1 MSNSGILLLDKPSGI
16 SSAGALRALQK
27 KLNIDRIGHSGTL
40 DPMATGLLVVLIGNA
55 TRCAQ
60 FAEDGEKEYEATI
73 LWGKETTTDDVE
85 GDILNESALRP
96 TIVQIREHIAACIG
110 TIQQVP
116 PRISSIKIDGERAY
130 AKARRGDVF
139 DIPARPVTIYAITEK
154 SFTQDTF
161 TCVVRC
167 GPGTYIRSIARDLG
181 RAMGTFGTL
190 AALRRTKS
198 APFDVVDAHRIEEVT
213 FSHLVNIS
221 NLFPTTTTI
230 SLPLEEAKGLQQGKA
245 SVLGIISARYPNES
259 LLLYKAEQGEILG
272 ILRRSGGEN
281 VLRIGCNFP
290 TGTV

>member
-1 MSNSGILLLDKPSGI
+1 MYDSGILLLDKPSGI

-27 KLNIDRIGHSGTL
+27 KLGIERIGHSGTL

-60 FAEDGEKEYEATI
+60 FAEDGEKEYEATF
-73 LWGKETTTDDVE
+73 LWGKETSTDDIE
-85 GDILNESALRP
+85 GETIHESAVRP
-96 TIVQIREHIAACIG
+96 SLTQIRDSIAACVG

-116 PRISSIKIDGERAY
+116 PKISSIKIDGERAY

-154 SFTQDTF
+154 SFTNDTF
-161 TCVVRC
+161 TCTVRC

-181 RAMGTFGTL
+181 RALGTFGTL
-190 AALRRTKS
+190 SALRRTKS
-198 APFDVVDAHRIEEVT
+198 APFDVANAHVIEEVT
-213 FSHLVNIS
+213 FSHLVTIN

-230 SLPLEEAKGLQQGKA
+230 SLPLEEARGLQQGKA
-245 SVLGIISARYPNES
+245 SVLGSISERYPNES
-259 LLLYKAEQGEILG
+259 LLLYKIEQGEILG
-272 ILRRSGGEN
+272 VLRRSGEEN